1 MSAKTSNTSVETAQ
15 QLYESLSEPNRLVI
29 DAIAQTLS
37 RTKGIRQTLNVFSIA
52 LVSMA
57 ETMASNQG
65 KEDCND
71 IKRY

>member
-37 RTKGIRQTLNVFSIA
+37 RTKGIRQTLSVFSIA

-57 ETMASNQG
+57 EAMASNQG
-65 KEDCND
+65 KEE
-71 IKRY
+71 